1 MHRDIKPENII
12 LREKDGMWV
21 LADFGL
27 AAFTNEVYLY
37 DKCGTMGY
45 IAPEILMES
54 TLPKLYTSACDLY
67 SLGVISY

>member
-1 MHRDIKPENII
+1 
-12 LREKDGMWV
+12 MWV